1 MITKLQNSHL
11 FFINGEWVPSKGR
24 GLINLVNPAREEVF
38 GTIASASA
46 EDVSD
51 AVTAANIALPSFSRS
66 TKAERLDLL
75 RAIRVIFERRREDFA
90 QALTLQMGAP
100 ITLARG
106 AQTWLGGAHL
116 DEAIAG
122 LERIH
127 LEEMRGTTML
137 YREPIGVAA
146 LITPWNWPINQVV
159 TKTAGALAAGCTMVL
174 KPSEVAP
181 LDAMLFAEVLK
192 EAGVPDG
199 VFNLVNGDGPSTGA
213 ALCKHPDID
222 VISFTGST
230 RAGIL
235 IAHMGADSVKRVHQE
250 LGGKSANLIL
260 DDADLETSVVAGV
273 HNCFS
278 NAGQSCSV
286 STRMLVPRARMGEA
300 AEIAKAVAEDYLV
313 GDPLQ
318 EATTMG
324 PIVNHIQFNQVQRY
338 IQNGIDEGARLVTGG
353 TGRPTG
359 LSRGWFVKPTVFAD
373 VDNRMRIAQ
382 EEIFGPVLA
391 ILPHDGD
398 EDAVRIANDSI
409 YGLGGVVQSNDATR
423 ALRVAKQ
430 IRSGHV
436 YINHQAGAYAAA
448 PFGGL
453 KQSGNGYEHAD
464 YGIEAFLHTKSIL
477 GVEA

>member
-1 MITKLQNSHL
+1 MLPSLQDTNG
-11 FFINGEWVPSKGR
+11 FFIGGTWVAGSGR
-24 GLINLVNPAREEVF
+24 MKIDLVNPATEEKIGSVAVA
-38 GTIASASA
+38 TS
-46 EDVSD
+46 EDVNR
-51 AVTAANIALPSFSRS
+51 AVAAAKAAFPFYSRTS
-66 TKAERLDLL
+66 KAERLELL
-75 RAIRVIFERRREDFA
+75 RAIRAIFERRREEFA

-100 ITLARG
+100 ISLARG

-116 DEAIAG
+116 DETIAG
-122 LERIH
+122 LERIQ
-127 LEEMRGTTML
+127 LEEMRDTTLL
-137 YREPIGVAA
+137 YREPVGVAA

-181 LDAMLFAEVLK
+181 LDAMLFADVLK

-199 VFNLVNGDGPSTGA
+199 VFNLVNGDGPNTGA
-213 ALCKHPDID
+213 ALCAHPDVD

-230 RAGIL
+230 RAGIQ
-235 IAHMGADSVKRVHQE
+235 IAKAGADTVKRVHQE

-260 DDADLETSVVAGV
+260 DDADLEAAVTAGV

-286 STRMLVPRARMGEA
+286 STRMLVPRTRMGDA
-300 AEIAKAVAEDYLV
+300 AEIARGVADGYVV
-313 GDPLQ
+313 GDPSK
-318 EATTMG
+318 EETTMG
-324 PIVNHIQFNQVQRY
+324 PIVNRTQFQQIQRY
-338 IQNGIDEGARLVTGG
+338 IQIGIDEGARLVAGG
-353 TGRPTG
+353 PGRPTG
-359 LSRGWFVKPTVFAD
+359 LNRGWFVKPTVFAD
-373 VDNRMRIAQ
+373 VDNGMRIAQ
-382 EEIFGPVLA
+382 EEIFGPVLC
-391 ILPHDGD
+391 IIPHDGD
-398 EDAVRIANDSI
+398 DDAVGVANDSI
-409 YGLGGVVQSNDATR
+409 YGLGGVVQSSDPAR

-430 IRSGHV
+430 VRSGHV